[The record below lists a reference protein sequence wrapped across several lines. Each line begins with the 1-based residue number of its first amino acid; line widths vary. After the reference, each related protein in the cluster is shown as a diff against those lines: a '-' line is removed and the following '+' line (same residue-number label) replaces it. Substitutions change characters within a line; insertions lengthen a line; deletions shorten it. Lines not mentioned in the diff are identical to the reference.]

1 MSPTSS
7 VGESGARSG
16 GIVGEAITEEGRVKV
31 RVRVNLRVVN
41 RGMGV
46 RVVVI
51 RVMGMRVV
59 VIRVSRVRILVEI
72 RVLAIRILML
82 CRRRWSALAVVVIG
96 ERSGVI

>member
-1 MSPTSS
+1 MSPASS
-7 VGESGARSG
+7 VGESGAGSG
-16 GIVGEAITEEGRVKV
+16 SIVGEAITEEGRVKV

-51 RVMGMRVV
+51 RV
-59 VIRVSRVRILVEI
+59 SRMRILVEI
-72 RVLAIRILML
+72 RVLAIRILVL
-82 CRRRWSALAVVVIG
+82 CRRRWSALAAVVIG